1 MSGRHS
7 FSELTRDFTQERRR
21 RIAEMRA
28 ELPAGPQQPALR
40 RKHMESC
47 DEDPDMSRRFHRS

>member
-21 RIAEMRA
+21 RIA
-28 ELPAGPQQPALR
+28 
-40 RKHMESC
+40 
-47 DEDPDMSRRFHRS
+47 DMKGGVAH